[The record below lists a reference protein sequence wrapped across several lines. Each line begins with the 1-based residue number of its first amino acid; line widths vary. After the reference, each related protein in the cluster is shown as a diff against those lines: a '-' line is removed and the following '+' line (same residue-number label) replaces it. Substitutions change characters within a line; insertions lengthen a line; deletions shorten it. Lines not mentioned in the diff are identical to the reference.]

1 MNLAD
6 IIGILII
13 VILAIWGIKK
23 GLVRS
28 IFSLSSL
35 LLSLILALTLYP
47 AVSDFMEDSVLGDYV
62 RLNVYK
68 VFDAENVEPKTA
80 ETASETLNLPSSLQS
95 ILVDTTNEAIDSVQE
110 SIAENV
116 AALAIKLL
124 GILLVFLLVR
134 IILWLVLKILDA
146 FAKLPIIRSANKLLG
161 GIMGICYGILILYLI
176 LALLTFTTTLK
187 AFNKPIQL
195 VLESKYIS
203 VMYNENILL
212 NFLK

>member
-1 MNLAD
+1 
-6 IIGILII
+6 
-13 VILAIWGIKK
+13 
-23 GLVRS
+23 
-28 IFSLSSL
+28 
-35 LLSLILALTLYP
+35 
-47 AVSDFMEDSVLGDYV
+47 V